1 MDDGNE
7 ASTNIV
13 RFLKTN
19 SGKKGQGMPVVRN
32 PQFYFREGLC
42 WSDINTTFL
51 KCRKKQSSINDVKS
65 MSLFGMSDMVPE
77 DYIITLI
84 NSTLFSYYVDTFVNN
99 TQTFQI
105 NDARQLPIIIPTAIL
120 VDIAHRIVNHAIEI
134 KKDCTSEKE
143 TQLTPLQNMVDSWAM
158 GIYNLQS

>member
-1 MDDGNE
+1 MDGGKE

-13 RFLKTN
+13 RFLKTDP
-19 SGKKGQGMPVVRN
+19 KARFQGYK
-32 PQFYFREGLC
+32 FYFREGLC

-65 MSLFGMSDMVPE
+65 MSLFGMSDIVPE
-77 DYIITLI
+77 DYIIALI

-105 NDARQLPIIIPTAIL
+105 NDARQLPIIVPSAIL
-120 VDIAHRIVNHAIEI
+120 VDIANRIVNHAIEI
-134 KKDCTSEKE
+134 KKDCSCEKE
-143 TQLTPLQNMVDSWAM
+143 AQLTSLQNMVDSWAM
-158 GIYNLQS
+158 RIYNLQS

>member
-1 MDDGNE
+1 MAGGNVE
-7 ASTNIV
+7 STDIV

-32 PQFYFREGLC
+32 LQFYFREGLC

-51 KCRKKQSSINDVKS
+51 KCRKKQTSIHDVKS
-65 MSLFGMSDMVPE
+65 MSIFGVSDSLSE

-84 NSTLFSYYVDTFVNN
+84 NSTFISYYVDNFVNN

-105 NDARQLPIIIPTAIL
+105 NDARQLPIIIPSKQEDDVAKSLVERAIKLKKEMSDEESLL
-120 VDIAHRIVNHAIEI
+120 V
-134 KKDCTSEKE
+134 
-143 TQLTPLQNMVDSWAM
+143 LQNEVDLFVKT
-158 GIYNLQS
+158 IYNLI

>member
-1 MDDGNE
+1 MDDGSE
-7 ASTNIV
+7 ESTNIV
-13 RFLKTN
+13 RFLKTDP
-19 SGKKGQGMPVVRN
+19 KARFQGYK
-32 PQFYFREGLC
+32 FYFREGLC

-65 MSLFGMSDMVPE
+65 MSLFGMTDMVPE
-77 DYIITLI
+77 DYIIALI

-105 NDARQLPIIIPTAIL
+105 NDARQLPILIPTTTL
-120 VDIAHRIVNHAIEI
+120 VDIAHRIVKQAIAI
-134 KKDCTSEKE
+134 KRNDTCAEN
-143 TQLTPLQNMVDSWAM
+143 TQLSSLQNMVDSWVM